1 MCLTPVDLHWKVRH
15 GQRAAS
21 TVPTGT
27 SDTHYALPDATGK
40 RGRAALVDDGPVAK
54 KARVGDVVQVE
65 VNEDSNEVSEET
77 RRRGTLELSGRT
89 RVSPLRRS
97 NATYPRLKTRHSL

>member
-21 TVPTGT
+21 TVPAGT

-54 KARVGDVVQVE
+54 KARVGDVVRVD
-65 VNEDSNEVSEET
+65 VNQDSYEVSEKT
-77 RRRGTLELSGRT
+77 RRRGTLELT
-89 RVSPLRRS
+89 SP
-97 NATYPRLKTRHSL
+97 T